1 MESSESRQGP
11 QVIILLGSR
20 SDMEHRAAIA
30 RGLDRF
36 EVTHETRI
44 ASAHRV
50 TRYLLDI
57 LDSYERDGRSHVYIT
72 VAGRSNA
79 LSGVIDAN
87 SRHPVIACP
96 PYGERFAGMDLL
108 GAYAGRGGA
117 NARAGAG
124 SGGARGGKDPGRGR
138 SRARPAHRGLA
149 GRIARAGD
157 GRRSR
162 GSPRIT
168 TYGAT
173 LRDDARCPGTMLAVR
188 AVSDAKGHPTPH
200 ANV

>member
-1 MESSESRQGP
+1 MESSGSTHEP
-11 QVIILLGSR
+11 HAVILLGSK

-50 TRYLLDI
+50 TRYLLDL

-79 LSGVIDAN
+79 LSGVVDAN

-108 GAYAGRGGA
+108 STVRMPGGVA
-117 NARAGAG
+117 PMLVLEPEAAALAAAKILAIG
-124 SGGARGGKDPGRGR
+124 DP
-138 SRARPAHRGLA
+138 ALA
-149 GRIARAGD
+149 QRIAVWQAE
-157 GRRSR
+157 SR
-162 GSPRIT
+162 E
-168 TYGAT
+168 
-173 LRDDARCPGTMLAVR
+173 R
-188 AVSDAKGHPTPH
+188 AVADDRDVQGG
-200 ANV
+200 